1 MKQSISKVFIKY
13 YAEDMQTFCIV
24 GNTVNTGNW
33 NPEHGAQLNQTETC
47 YTVALSF
54 PTNFI
59 FEYKY
64 LRMGNPLI
72 WENFGNRKIHCNH
85 AVIHVKD
92 WEGSGT
98 SEIFYQDEGSKQ
110 HHYERLPEIKEH
122 IKFSLSDS
130 IIFVNFNLPI
140 KVSRNPLYGDDNS
153 QEKWLIEKNKGIWL
167 PVLFDLTIDKNI
179 DILWIGWPGLILN
192 DESEQKEL
200 TDLLLSHFRCYPIFL
215 SSSLLNDFTNFCN
228 TILFPVFNNII
239 YMTRDKI
246 PQYSL
251 EQWETYKSVNSIFSE
266 AIMNNFASQIIWIN
280 DYSLMLTPNFV
291 SRRIHDLLNIGFYL
305 QSPFPSADVFRVFPQ
320 AESILHSILACDLI
334 GFHSYD
340 YASDFLKTCKL
351 LIGVEHHFS
360 KEGCLLI
367 EYFGRHV
374 MVRVGDIG
382 VEAEKIRGLMT
393 MPEYFRMCK
402 EVRGKYWGREVVI
415 GYDTMQELSGLTLKL
430 RAFGRYSQKNAWKP
444 LLLQYLTKPKLTF
457 GFEAPKLRDNIYRI
471 QNDINSQAGQTI
483 IELIEENPSA
493 SQRYALMAESSAI
506 LNTCYKDSI
515 CLIFYEYLIV
525 NEGQLKPVIIS
536 ESAGISKTIRSFIKI
551 NPYSDHNIYNALS
564 TMHNKDHFL
573 CRDHDTNWVLKN
585 SMQNWA
591 VNFLSDL
598 KKAQK
603 NPKLMQYMKHGMGD
617 KMKLVALRK
626 NFSKLDLESLMITY
640 KRANYRA
647 MFFDNEG
654 TLVESMKA
662 DSRNLLTCMPK
673 AKLLDCLSDLAK
685 DPQNVIFIVTGR
697 EKRVLESAYNIAH
710 LGLAAEFGA
719 FIRWSHDM
727 DWESRGVFSE
737 LWIESAKHIIASY
750 VTRTEGSYLEEK
762 ECSVVFQYKNCDSE
776 YGSWQ
781 AKELVSQ
788 LDVLLTP
795 YVDECEVIEGI
806 GYVEVKPRMVNKGY
820 TVEYLMQECFE
831 AGIVFDFVLVVGDD
845 SSDEEMFKAIK
856 ELSVTKHSSISA
868 NARCFS
874 CTLGR
879 KPTQADYYLNDS
891 AEILQYLEALRHWTK
906 RDPEAFVNWHSSMHI
921 VDIIKNRQ
929 DQNKNKDF
937 DI

>member
-1 MKQSISKVFIKY
+1 MKQSISKVFIEY
-13 YAEDMQTFCIV
+13 HAEDMRTFRIV

-33 NPEHGAQLNQTETC
+33 NPEHGAPLNQTETC

-54 PTNFI
+54 PIGFT

-72 WENFGNRKIHCNH
+72 WEDLGNRKIHCNH
-85 AVIHVKD
+85 AIIHVKD
-92 WEGSGT
+92 WEGLGT
-98 SEIFYQDEGSKQ
+98 SEVFYQDEGSKQ
-110 HHYERLPEIKEH
+110 HHYERLPVIKEH

-130 IIFVNFNLPI
+130 IIFANFNLPI
-140 KVSRNPLYGDDNS
+140 KVTRNPLYGDDNS

-179 DILWIGWPGLILN
+179 DILWVGWPGLILT

-215 SSSLLNDFTNFCN
+215 SSTLLNEFNNFCN

-239 YMTRDKI
+239 HMNRDKI

-266 AIMNNFASQIIWIN
+266 AIMNNFTNQIIWIN

-291 SRRIHDLLNIGFYL
+291 SRRIHEILNIGFYL

-320 AESILHSILACDLI
+320 AEAILHSILACDLVS
-334 GFHSYD
+334 FHSYD

-360 KEGCLLI
+360 KEGFLLI
-367 EYFGRHV
+367 EYFGRHI

-393 MPEYFRMCK
+393 MPEYFRVCK
-402 EVRGKYWGREVVI
+402 EVREKYWGREIVF
-415 GYDTMQELSGLTLKL
+415 GHDTMQELSGFTLKFK
-430 RAFGRYSQKNAWKP
+430 AFGRYSQKNSWKP
-444 LLLQYLTKPKLTF
+444 VLLQYLTKPKLTF
-457 GFEAPKLRDNIYRI
+457 GFEVPGLRDNIYKI
-471 QNDINSQAGQTI
+471 QSEINTQAGQTI

-493 SQRYALMAESSAI
+493 SHRYALMAESAAI

-515 CLIFYEYLIV
+515 CLIYYEYLIV
-525 NEGQLKPVIIS
+525 NEGTSKPVIIS
-536 ESAGISKTIRSFIKI
+536 ESAGISRTIRSFIKI
-551 NPYSDHNIYNALS
+551 NPYNEQNIYNALS
-564 TMHNKDHFL
+564 SMHNKDHYL
-573 CRDHDTNWVLKN
+573 CRDHDTNWILKN
-585 SMQNWA
+585 SMQRWA
-591 VNFLSDL
+591 LTFLNDL

-654 TLVESMKA
+654 TLVENMKS

-697 EKRVLESAYNIAH
+697 EKRVLESAYNIPH

-719 FIRWSHDM
+719 FVRWSHDM
-727 DWESRGVFSE
+727 DWESRGVFNE
-737 LWIESAKHIIASY
+737 LWKESAKHIIVSY
-750 VTRTEGSYLEEK
+750 VTRTEGAYLEEK
-762 ECSVVFQYKNCDSE
+762 ECSVVFQYKNCDTE

-795 YVDECEVIEGI
+795 YIDECEVIEGI

-820 TVEYLMQECFE
+820 TVEYLMQQCFE
-831 AGIVFDFVLVVGDD
+831 AGIIFDFVLVVGDD

-856 ELSVTKHSSISA
+856 ELAVTKHSSISTS
-868 NARCFS
+868 ARCFS

-929 DQNKNKDF
+929 NKNKDF